1 MIWTTMTIVGLSIA
15 LTGLGFSLISL
26 FRKKYKQVYFGYVA
40 IFVGTF
46 FIIYELIS

>member
-1 MIWTTMTIVGLSIA
+1 MTIVGLSIA

-40 IFVGTF
+40 INVGTF

>member
-1 MIWTTMTIVGLSIA
+1 MIIVGFLISF
-15 LTGLGFSLISL
+15 TGLGFSLISL

-40 IFVGTF
+40 IFVGAF